1 MKCESIVKKLSRN
14 FDYKELRNIPIR
26 YLTEEEFEFT
36 IYYLLGDINE
46 RTRAGD
52 KKCEN

>member
-1 MKCESIVKKLSRN
+1 MLLGNVVKKFSRN

-36 IYYLLGDINE
+36 IYYLLGDINLIK
-46 RTRAGD
+46 RKRD
-52 KKCEN
+52 KK